1 MDRRMAVR
9 YRSIHCLPKIDKQQ
23 GGGWIFCLF
32 SIFLFIILLLFRRL
46 THARKK
52 RKEGR
57 WKNEMEVNS
66 KSNCFLFFILPPF
79 FIWLL
84 SSLPFLHS
92 LFLGSFKML
101 HFLHI
106 VFKLLS
112 LSFFFYF
119 SFKRF
124 RLFQLVFFISFFLYF
139 LFRLFCRPPLIL
151 LYHCAI
157 DFLTHPLPLRF
168 GVVRYIYILK
178 EL

>member
-32 SIFLFIILLLFRRL
+32 SIFLFIILLLFQRL

-52 RKEGR
+52 RKRGDGKMK
-57 WKNEMEVNS
+57 WKLTQRVTVFS
-66 KSNCFLFFILPPF
+66 FFILPPF

-106 VFKLLS
+106 VFKLSLCLS
-112 LSFFFYF
+112 SSTFHSNDFDYFSWFSLFHFFF
-119 SFKRF
+119 
-124 RLFQLVFFISFFLYF
+124 I
-139 LFRLFCRPPLIL
+139 FCSV
-151 LYHCAI
+151 CFVA
-157 DFLTHPLPLRF
+157 LP
-168 GVVRYIYILK
+168 
-178 EL
+178 